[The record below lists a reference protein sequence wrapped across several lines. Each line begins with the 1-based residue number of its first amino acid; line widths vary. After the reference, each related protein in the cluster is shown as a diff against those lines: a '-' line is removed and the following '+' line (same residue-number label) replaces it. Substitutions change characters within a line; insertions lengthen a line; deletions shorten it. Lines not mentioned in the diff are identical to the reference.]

1 MSEFEQMSAQQQ
13 AEMLEQQ
20 SANEAYMAFEEMMPE
35 FQAAMAKASQE
46 AKPKVHY
53 LMFREVFLPWFA
65 GDSDKKYPSVNINH
79 WLSISGNVFQAV
91 DIVDDAG
98 NVIMEVPP
106 YFDRDV
112 LRIVDPM
119 GVHRDETG
127 KDHRLLHVWHVVSAL
142 RHRAPNQADQIL
154 IEEMKDRLQAVGVE
168 QKTIAYAEK
177 WNRIYE
183 YYGRPIPFPD
193 VEGVMEYI
201 RTGQFSKPA
210 TATAIT
216 AAEAAEKPTKQDTS
230 LTDDPNVDFDWA

>member
-1 MSEFEQMSAQQQ
+1 MSAEFDKMPVQEQ
-13 AEMLEQQ
+13 AELLAQQ
-20 SANEAYMAFEEMMPE
+20 SANEAYLAFEEMMPE
-35 FQAAMAKASQE
+35 FQAAMAKAEQE

-65 GDSDKKYPSVNINH
+65 SDENRKYPTVNITH

-112 LRIVDPM
+112 LRITDPM
-119 GVHRDETG
+119 GLHRDETG
-127 KDHRLLHVWHVVSAL
+127 KEHRLLHVWHVVVSL
-142 RHRAPNQADQIL
+142 RDRAPNQADRIL
-154 IEEMKDRLQAVGVE
+154 IEEIKDRLQAVGVE
-168 QKTIAYAEK
+168 QKTIAYAER

-193 VEGVMEYI
+193 VDGVMEYL
-201 RTGQFSKPA
+201 RTGDNTKLA
-210 TATAIT
+210 
-216 AAEAAEKPTKQDTS
+216 KPTETTESITTNSKDTS
-230 LTDDPNVDFDWA
+230 FTDDPNVDFDWA

>member
-1 MSEFEQMSAQQQ
+1 MSAEFDKMPVQEQ
-13 AEMLEQQ
+13 AELLAQQ
-20 SANEAYMAFEEMMPE
+20 SANEAYLAFEEMMPE
-35 FQAAMAKASQE
+35 FQAAMTKAEQE

-65 GDSDKKYPSVNINH
+65 GDENRKYPTVNITH

-112 LRIVDPM
+112 LRITDPM
-119 GVHRDETG
+119 GIHRDETG
-127 KDHRLLHVWHVVSAL
+127 KEHRLLHVWHVVASL
-142 RHRAPNQADQIL
+142 RDRAPNQADRIL
-154 IEEMKDRLQAVGVE
+154 IEEIKDRLQAVGVE
-168 QKTIAYAEK
+168 QKTIAYAER

-193 VEGVMEYI
+193 VDGVMEYL
-201 RTGQFSKPA
+201 RTGDNTKLA
-210 TATAIT
+210 
-216 AAEAAEKPTKQDTS
+216 KPTETTESSTTNSKDTS
-230 LTDDPNVDFDWA
+230 FTDDPNVDFDWA

>member
-1 MSEFEQMSAQQQ
+1 MSAEFDKMPVQEQ
-13 AEMLEQQ
+13 AELLAQQ
-20 SANEAYMAFEEMMPE
+20 SANEAYLAFEEMMPE
-35 FQAAMAKASQE
+35 FQAAMAKAEQE

-65 GDSDKKYPSVNINH
+65 GDENRKYPTVNITH

-112 LRIVDPM
+112 LRITDPM
-119 GVHRDETG
+119 GLHRDETG
-127 KDHRLLHVWHVVSAL
+127 KEHRLLHVWHVVTSL
-142 RHRAPNQADQIL
+142 RDRAPNQADRIL
-154 IEEMKDRLQAVGVE
+154 IEEIKDRLQAVGVE
-168 QKTIAYAEK
+168 QKTIAYAER

-193 VEGVMEYI
+193 VDGVMEYLH
-201 RTGQFSKPA
+201 TGDNTKLA
-210 TATAIT
+210 
-216 AAEAAEKPTKQDTS
+216 KPTETTESSTTNSKDTS
-230 LTDDPNVDFDWA
+230 FTDDPNVDFDWA

>member
-1 MSEFEQMSAQQQ
+1 MSAEFEKMPVQEQ
-13 AEMLEQQ
+13 AELLAQQ
-20 SANEAYMAFEEMMPE
+20 SANEAYLAFEEMMPE
-35 FQAAMAKASQE
+35 FQAAMAKAEQE

-65 GDSDKKYPSVNINH
+65 GDENRKYPTVNITH

-112 LRIVDPM
+112 LRITDPM
-119 GVHRDETG
+119 GLHRDETG
-127 KDHRLLHVWHVVSAL
+127 KEHRLLHGWHVVASL
-142 RHRAPNQADQIL
+142 RDRAPNQADRIL
-154 IEEMKDRLQAVGVE
+154 IEEIKDRLQAVGVE
-168 QKTIAYAEK
+168 QKTIAYAER

-193 VEGVMEYI
+193 VDGVMEYL
-201 RTGQFSKPA
+201 RTGDNTKLA
-210 TATAIT
+210 
-216 AAEAAEKPTKQDTS
+216 KPTETTESSTTNSKDTS
-230 LTDDPNVDFDWA
+230 FTDDPNVDFDWA

>member
-1 MSEFEQMSAQQQ
+1 MSAEFEKMPVQEQ
-13 AEMLEQQ
+13 AELLAQQ
-20 SANEAYMAFEEMMPE
+20 SANEAYLAFEEMMPE
-35 FQAAMAKASQE
+35 FQAAMAKAEQE

-65 GDSDKKYPSVNINH
+65 GDENRKYPTVNITH

-112 LRIVDPM
+112 LRITDPM
-119 GVHRDETG
+119 GIHRDETG
-127 KDHRLLHVWHVVSAL
+127 KEHRLLHVWHVVASL
-142 RHRAPNQADQIL
+142 RDRAPNQADRIL
-154 IEEMKDRLQAVGVE
+154 IEEIKDRLQAVGVE
-168 QKTIAYAEK
+168 QKTIAYAER

-193 VEGVMEYI
+193 VDGVMEYL
-201 RTGQFSKPA
+201 RTGDNTKLA
-210 TATAIT
+210 
-216 AAEAAEKPTKQDTS
+216 KPTETKESSTTNNNNTS
-230 LTDDPNVDFDWA
+230 FTDDPNVDFDWA